1 MVASATAS
9 LFLLLLGRPQS
20 TPCLAASRAFSPGT
34 RTQNGSLKVLPR
46 CCTQHFC
53 LRAPGAHGHSSCK
66 QGRAVQSSTGTH
78 VSRWKWQL
86 YCERRKGGWALRH
99 QSLCHR
105 TKNSCKP
112 HQHTRSHCTQYPT
125 TPGPSYEVHTLPKR
139 HLCQWEGRRSGMVP
153 PGLSRW
159 AQPTNDTSKGGQPLQ
174 PHSGQSE
181 ALFFPRINRAS
192 LLQRRRWYTQVQ
204 GEYHDQKEVIKR
216 YQNRNWHCAVWLVNY
231 WGTKDK
237 RYQDSSTSN
246 GCVHSH
252 EADEMLF
259 EQSLEIQKDISK
271 RC

>member
-1 MVASATAS
+1 MLHTAFLPKS
-9 LFLLLLGRPQS
+9 PWGSWPQQLQARPGCAVLHRYPCVQVETAALLLEKKGRV
-20 TPCLAASRAFSPGT
+20 GT
-34 RTQNGSLKVLPR
+34 
-46 CCTQHFC
+46 
-53 LRAPGAHGHSSCK
+53 
-66 QGRAVQSSTGTH
+66 
-78 VSRWKWQL
+78 
-86 YCERRKGGWALRH
+86 ERH

-159 AQPTNDTSKGGQPLQ
+159 AQPTNDTSEGGQPLQ

-181 ALFFPRINRAS
+181 ALFFPRINCAS